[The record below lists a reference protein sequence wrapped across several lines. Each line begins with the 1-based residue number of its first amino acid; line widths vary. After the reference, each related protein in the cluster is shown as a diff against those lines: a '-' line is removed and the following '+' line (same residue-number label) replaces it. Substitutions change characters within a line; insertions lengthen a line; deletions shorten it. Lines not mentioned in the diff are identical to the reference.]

1 MRLPELL
8 LEIGTEEIPSGYLND
23 AISASKEIFKK
34 RLEEER
40 IEIRAEILSFGTC
53 RRLTLIFKDIADRQS
68 DMVKEVIGPPKR
80 IAFESDGSPTK
91 AAIGFAKKFNVSVE
105 ELSIVETD
113 KGEYLAVRDTVRGKA
128 TSEVLKELIPKCIS
142 QIPWPKSMRWA
153 DLNFSFVRPIHW
165 ILALFDGKPIPF
177 EIAGIK
183 SGNLSRGHRFMSPDT
198 FTVNNSTQYMKEL
211 MDRFVIVD
219 PLKRKELVKA
229 QIEDAA
235 SSVSGFAILDE
246 DLLDTVTNMVEYPFA
261 LCGSFEREFLELP
274 EPVLITTMKHHQRY
288 FALRDKEQKLIPYF
302 IAVNNTRARDMEL
315 VRKGHERV
323 LRARLKDARF
333 FLEEDLKTPLKD
345 RLEELKGVVYHA
357 RLGTSY
363 EKVKRFTELARFL
376 AKKLLPSQLEEIELV
391 CKLSKCDLVTEMVSE
406 FPELQGIVGKE
417 YAKIEGYPE
426 SISHAIYEH
435 YLPIKAGGEL
445 PSSEIAAIVGVSD
458 RMDTI
463 SGFFAIGEEPT
474 GTADPYALR
483 RHAIAIL
490 RIWEDR
496 GWDIPI
502 GELIDR
508 SIELIGKKIDIDS
521 SELKD
526 RIVLFF
532 KERLKN
538 MLISEGYESELVDS
552 VLGVGFEKIPTLR
565 VRLDAVDQF
574 KRDSDLFKQLV
585 LTFKRVS
592 NILKNR
598 EKKRDVDTSLFKEPA
613 EKELFNVFCK
623 EREIILQ
630 YISKNSFSLAI
641 SELLKLKAPIDRL
654 FDDVEILSKDEILR
668 ENRVSMLHDIRELFL
683 EIADFSRF
691 SI

>member
-1 MRLPELL
+1 
-8 LEIGTEEIPSGYLND
+8 
-23 AISASKEIFKK
+23 
-34 RLEEER
+34 
-40 IEIRAEILSFGTC
+40 
-53 RRLTLIFKDIADRQS
+53 
-68 DMVKEVIGPPKR
+68 
-80 IAFESDGSPTK
+80 
-91 AAIGFAKKFNVSVE
+91 
-105 ELSIVETD
+105 
-113 KGEYLAVRDTVRGKA
+113 
-128 TSEVLKELIPKCIS
+128 
-142 QIPWPKSMRWA
+142 
-153 DLNFSFVRPIHW
+153 
-165 ILALFDGKPIPF
+165 
-177 EIAGIK
+177 
-183 SGNLSRGHRFMSPDT
+183 
-198 FTVNNSTQYMKEL
+198 
-211 MDRFVIVD
+211 
-219 PLKRKELVKA
+219 
-229 QIEDAA
+229 
-235 SSVSGFAILDE
+235 
-246 DLLDTVTNMVEYPFA
+246 
-261 LCGSFEREFLELP
+261 
-274 EPVLITTMKHHQRY
+274 
-288 FALRDKEQKLIPYF
+288 
-302 IAVNNTRARDMEL
+302 
-315 VRKGHERV
+315 
-323 LRARLKDARF
+323 
-333 FLEEDLKTPLKD
+333 
-345 RLEELKGVVYHA
+345 
-357 RLGTSY
+357 
-363 EKVKRFTELARFL
+363 
-376 AKKLLPSQLEEIELV
+376 LEEIELV

-406 FPELQGIVGKE
+406 FPELQGIMGKE
-417 YAKIEGYPE
+417 YARIEGYPE

-502 GELIDR
+502 AELIDR
-508 SIELIGKKIDIDS
+508 SIELIGKKIEIDS

-552 VLGVGFEKIPTLR
+552 VLGVGFSKIHTLR
-565 VRLDAVDQF
+565 VRLDSVDQF
-574 KRDSDLFKQLV
+574 KRDSDIFKQLV

-613 EKELFNVFCK
+613 EKELFNIFSNK
-623 EREIILQ
+623 REIILQ

-654 FDDVEILSKDEILR
+654 FDDVEILSKDEILK